1 MYLAASTAKMY
12 YIGGRRQNPRS
23 VTTFCWNC
31 MKVHSVT
38 FFLLISS
45 SLASEMQWRSTEKV
59 LWRRSCQ
66 MTPQSIGTRFTII
79 YNSRKHQNYLPAD
92 SWNLWSVTALRF
104 LLSFI
109 SQCPARKNGLARTP
123 SKIRSYC
130 LFLFFFF
137 LLKRWK
143 RKNIISC
150 LYLEL
155 GDIYVVLYGL
165 DPWLK

>member
-1 MYLAASTAKMY
+1 MYLAASTAKRY

-31 MKVHSVT
+31 MKVHSLT
-38 FFLLISS
+38 CFLLISS

-66 MTPQSIGTRFTII
+66 MIPQSTGTRFTII
-79 YNSRKHQNYLPAD
+79 YNSRKPQNYLPAD

-130 LFLFFFF
+130 LFLVFFF
-137 LLKRWK
+137 LLKSWK
-143 RKNIISC
+143 RKNIIPC

-155 GDIYVVLYGL
+155 GDIYVVWYGL